1 MPVSACMDPS
11 SKRRIALFD
20 FNRDHHEVTEDEW
33 IAWFNAAIEEE
44 PLDLDVLKRRL
55 TSVVRFDTKILDA
68 ESRIGRMLDEL
79 MRALE
84 QDHQEWVLTQ
94 EGKVV
99 VDVMAKAIKPDAL
112 RIAVQK
118 QLQLQKDKALKSDVF
133 RFVNWLRQYAAG
145 FQISA
150 ARWQRR
156 RRQSGDGRAKPDAG
170 AKGDGKGGAVAKPAA
185 EKSKEDAK
193 PKKKLGCLK
202 CGDASHRVADCPKAA
217 PGEAQKLLDA
227 QLKKWR
233 DAVQVLGDMPERRR
247 TDRGAMVEALVR
259 VDNVLLDTGAD
270 VNVVSRGVMDALAA
284 KGASVAVATHDKP
297 RQIYPYGADAAPL
310 EMRRSVK
317 FTSVTLETTCGP
329 LTLRGLQ
336 AWVDDT
342 SSLIELI
349 ISRPVM
355 EVLGFSVD
363 DLLVGARQQNAE
375 WDVSPEAGQSQ
386 TGARIQRLMADGRES
401 DEPQLDESDGME
413 CATPAVERPTGDG
426 RDEERR
432 KKKEEA
438 VLGILMSKVADAQAR
453 GLTAEET
460 TRLESLLSKHVDV
473 FREDLGND
481 PPVKVE
487 PLKVRV
493 KPDSKPVKCGMRR
506 YPPAHLE
513 YMREHVAALEA
524 NGMVY
529 KNNRATWVAAPRIV
543 PKRDAGAL
551 RMTIDSRPINACTE
565 PMPWPM
571 PNLDSAMACLVGT
584 KAYFTLDW
592 TKGYWQ
598 LPLHADSQEFFSFMT
613 PFGVLQMFGE
623 LLFRGLLAWL
633 DDLLGSAKSVAS
645 LLDLLDQVLATCAE
659 FGLKLSPKKCHFY
672 LAEAAWCGKII
683 SAAGVTHSPRRTQG
697 LIDLA
702 LPTTAADLQQFVC
715 ATNWMRASI
724 PDYNKLIDPLRR
736 LLDVAV
742 KAAGSSKKKA
752 LARVALSLVGWSQ
765 DNAAC
770 FEDVKS
776 ALANV
781 VPLSHPRSD
790 MEVCVFTD
798 ASDKF

>member
-1 MPVSACMDPS
+1 
-11 SKRRIALFD
+11 
-20 FNRDHHEVTEDEW
+20 
-33 IAWFNAAIEEE
+33 
-44 PLDLDVLKRRL
+44 
-55 TSVVRFDTKILDA
+55 
-68 ESRIGRMLDEL
+68 
-79 MRALE
+79 
-84 QDHQEWVLTQ
+84 
-94 EGKVV
+94 
-99 VDVMAKAIKPDAL
+99 
-112 RIAVQK
+112 
-118 QLQLQKDKALKSDVF
+118 
-133 RFVNWLRQYAAG
+133 
-145 FQISA
+145 
-150 ARWQRR
+150 
-156 RRQSGDGRAKPDAG
+156 
-170 AKGDGKGGAVAKPAA
+170 
-185 EKSKEDAK
+185 
-193 PKKKLGCLK
+193 
-202 CGDASHRVADCPKAA
+202 
-217 PGEAQKLLDA
+217 
-227 QLKKWR
+227 
-233 DAVQVLGDMPERRR
+233 
-247 TDRGAMVEALVR
+247 
-259 VDNVLLDTGAD
+259 
-270 VNVVSRGVMDALAA
+270 
-284 KGASVAVATHDKP
+284 
-297 RQIYPYGADAAPL
+297 
-310 EMRRSVK
+310 MRRSVK
-317 FTSVTLETTCGP
+317 FTSVTLETACGP

-375 WDVSPEAGQSQ
+375 WDVSPQAGQSQ
-386 TGARIQRLMADGRES
+386 TSMARIQRLMADGRES

-432 KKKEEA
+432 KMKEEA

-453 GLTAEET
+453 GLTAEEPA
-460 TRLESLLSKHVDV
+460 RLESLLSRHVDV
-473 FREDLGND
+473 FRDDLGND

-529 KNNRATWVAAPRIV
+529 KNNRATWAAAPRIV
-543 PKRDAGAL
+543 PKRDAGVL

-613 PFGVLQMFGE
+613 PFGVCTPTRVLMGQTDAVAYCQSVVHQMFGE

-645 LLDLLDQVLATCAE
+645 LFDLLDQVLATCAE

-672 LAEAAWCGKII
+672 LAEAEWCGKII
-683 SAAGVTHSPRRTQG
+683 SAAGVTHSPRR
-697 LIDLA
+697 
-702 LPTTAADLQQFVC
+702 
-715 ATNWMRASI
+715 
-724 PDYNKLIDPLRR
+724 
-736 LLDVAV
+736 
-742 KAAGSSKKKA
+742 
-752 LARVALSLVGWSQ
+752 
-765 DNAAC
+765 
-770 FEDVKS
+770 
-776 ALANV
+776 
-781 VPLSHPRSD
+781 
-790 MEVCVFTD
+790 
-798 ASDKF
+798 

>member
-1 MPVSACMDPS
+1 
-11 SKRRIALFD
+11 
-20 FNRDHHEVTEDEW
+20 
-33 IAWFNAAIEEE
+33 
-44 PLDLDVLKRRL
+44 
-55 TSVVRFDTKILDA
+55 
-68 ESRIGRMLDEL
+68 MLDEL

-99 VDVMAKAIKPDAL
+99 DDVMAKAIKPDAL
-112 RIAVQK
+112 RIVVQK
-118 QLQLQKDKALKSDVF
+118 QLQLQKNKALKSDVF
-133 RFVNWLRQYAAG
+133 CFVNWLRQYAAG
-145 FQISA
+145 FQMYVGLDETPTPA
-150 ARWQRR
+150 VAPKGEAQRAGR
-156 RRQSGDGRAKPDAG
+156 GGGGSRGDGRAKPDAS

-297 RQIYPYGADAAPL
+297 RQIYPYGVDAVSL

-317 FTSVTLETTCGP
+317 FTSVTLETACGP

-349 ISRPVM
+349 MICSSEHDSRMPS
-355 EVLGFSVD
+355 GI
-363 DLLVGARQQNAE
+363 
-375 WDVSPEAGQSQ
+375 
-386 TGARIQRLMADGRES
+386 IQRLMADGRES
-401 DEPQLDESDGME
+401 DEPRLDESDGME

-438 VLGILMSKVADAQAR
+438 VLGPYVEA
-453 GLTAEET
+453 
-460 TRLESLLSKHVDV
+460 RLESLLSRHVDV

-529 KNNRATWVAAPRIV
+529 KNNRATWAAAPRIF

-565 PMPWPM
+565 PMAWPM
-571 PNLDSAMACLVGT
+571 PNLDSAMACLVGM
-584 KAYFTLDW
+584 KAYFTLHW

-613 PFGVLQMFGE
+613 PFGVYTPTRVLMGQTDAVAYCQSVVHQMFGE
-623 LLFRGLLAWL
+623 LLFRGLHAWL

-645 LLDLLDQVLATCAE
+645 LFDLLDQVLATSAE
-659 FGLKLSPKKCHFY
+659 CGLKVSPNKCHFY
-672 LAEAAWCGKII
+672 LAEAEWCGKII
-683 SAAGVTHSPRRTQG
+683 SAAGVTHSPR
-697 LIDLA
+697 
-702 LPTTAADLQQFVC
+702 
-715 ATNWMRASI
+715 
-724 PDYNKLIDPLRR
+724 
-736 LLDVAV
+736 
-742 KAAGSSKKKA
+742 
-752 LARVALSLVGWSQ
+752 
-765 DNAAC
+765 
-770 FEDVKS
+770 
-776 ALANV
+776 
-781 VPLSHPRSD
+781 
-790 MEVCVFTD
+790 
-798 ASDKF
+798 

>member
-1 MPVSACMDPS
+1 
-11 SKRRIALFD
+11 
-20 FNRDHHEVTEDEW
+20 
-33 IAWFNAAIEEE
+33 
-44 PLDLDVLKRRL
+44 
-55 TSVVRFDTKILDA
+55 
-68 ESRIGRMLDEL
+68 
-79 MRALE
+79 
-84 QDHQEWVLTQ
+84 
-94 EGKVV
+94 
-99 VDVMAKAIKPDAL
+99 
-112 RIAVQK
+112 
-118 QLQLQKDKALKSDVF
+118 
-133 RFVNWLRQYAAG
+133 
-145 FQISA
+145 
-150 ARWQRR
+150 
-156 RRQSGDGRAKPDAG
+156 
-170 AKGDGKGGAVAKPAA
+170 A

-297 RQIYPYGADAAPL
+297 RQIYPYGVDAVSL

-317 FTSVTLETTCGP
+317 FTSVTLETACGP

-349 ISRPVM
+349 MICSSEHDSRMPS
-355 EVLGFSVD
+355 GI
-363 DLLVGARQQNAE
+363 
-375 WDVSPEAGQSQ
+375 
-386 TGARIQRLMADGRES
+386 IQRLMADGRES
-401 DEPQLDESDGME
+401 DEPRLDESDGME

-438 VLGILMSKVADAQAR
+438 VR
-453 GLTAEET
+453 GLTAEEAA
-460 TRLESLLSKHVDV
+460 RLESLLSRHVDV

-529 KNNRATWVAAPRIV
+529 KNNRATWAAAPRIF

-565 PMPWPM
+565 PMAWPM
-571 PNLDSAMACLVGT
+571 PNLDSAMACLVGM
-584 KAYFTLDW
+584 KAYFTLHW

-613 PFGVLQMFGE
+613 PFGVYTPTRVLMGQTDAVAYCQSVVHQMFGE
-623 LLFRGLLAWL
+623 LLFRGLHAWL

-645 LLDLLDQVLATCAE
+645 LFDLLDQVLATSAE
-659 FGLKLSPKKCHFY
+659 CGLKVSPNKCHFY
-672 LAEAAWCGKII
+672 LAEAEWCGKII
-683 SAAGVTHSPRRTQG
+683 SAAGVTHSPR
-697 LIDLA
+697 
-702 LPTTAADLQQFVC
+702 
-715 ATNWMRASI
+715 
-724 PDYNKLIDPLRR
+724 
-736 LLDVAV
+736 
-742 KAAGSSKKKA
+742 
-752 LARVALSLVGWSQ
+752 
-765 DNAAC
+765 
-770 FEDVKS
+770 
-776 ALANV
+776 
-781 VPLSHPRSD
+781 
-790 MEVCVFTD
+790 
-798 ASDKF
+798 

>member
-1 MPVSACMDPS
+1 
-11 SKRRIALFD
+11 
-20 FNRDHHEVTEDEW
+20 
-33 IAWFNAAIEEE
+33 
-44 PLDLDVLKRRL
+44 
-55 TSVVRFDTKILDA
+55 
-68 ESRIGRMLDEL
+68 MLDEL

-99 VDVMAKAIKPDAL
+99 DDVMAKAIKPDAL
-112 RIAVQK
+112 RIVVQK
-118 QLQLQKDKALKSDVF
+118 QLQLQKNKALKSDVF
-133 RFVNWLRQYAAG
+133 CFVNWLRQYAAG
-145 FQISA
+145 FQMYVGLDETPTPA
-150 ARWQRR
+150 VAPKGEAQRAGR
-156 RRQSGDGRAKPDAG
+156 GGGGSRGDGRAKPDAS

-297 RQIYPYGADAAPL
+297 RQIYPYGVDAVSL

-317 FTSVTLETTCGP
+317 FTSVTLETACGP

-349 ISRPVM
+349 MICSSEHDSRMPS
-355 EVLGFSVD
+355 GI
-363 DLLVGARQQNAE
+363 
-375 WDVSPEAGQSQ
+375 
-386 TGARIQRLMADGRES
+386 IQRLMADGRES
-401 DEPQLDESDGME
+401 DEPRLDESDGME

-438 VLGILMSKVADAQAR
+438 AR
-453 GLTAEET
+453 GLTAEEAA
-460 TRLESLLSKHVDV
+460 RLESLLSRHVDV

-529 KNNRATWVAAPRIV
+529 KNNRATWAAAPRIF

-565 PMPWPM
+565 PMAWPM
-571 PNLDSAMACLVGT
+571 PNLDSAMACLVGM
-584 KAYFTLDW
+584 KAYFTLHW

-613 PFGVLQMFGE
+613 PFGVYTPTRVLMGQTDAVAYCQSVVHQMFGE
-623 LLFRGLLAWL
+623 LLFRGLHAWL

-645 LLDLLDQVLATCAE
+645 LFDLLDQVLATSAE
-659 FGLKLSPKKCHFY
+659 CGLKVSPNKCHFY
-672 LAEAAWCGKII
+672 LAEAEWCGKII
-683 SAAGVTHSPRRTQG
+683 SAAGVTHSPR
-697 LIDLA
+697 
-702 LPTTAADLQQFVC
+702 
-715 ATNWMRASI
+715 
-724 PDYNKLIDPLRR
+724 
-736 LLDVAV
+736 
-742 KAAGSSKKKA
+742 
-752 LARVALSLVGWSQ
+752 
-765 DNAAC
+765 
-770 FEDVKS
+770 
-776 ALANV
+776 
-781 VPLSHPRSD
+781 
-790 MEVCVFTD
+790 
-798 ASDKF
+798 